1 MSLRRPVRFTRTA
14 EASLA
19 GIAAWTLD
27 RFGPAQAER
36 YEAELL
42 ERCRAISE
50 GRAHTRDCSAL
61 APEGRGLLYVRAG
74 EHFLICAEREDAV
87 IVVEVLH
94 SRSDL
99 PGRIARLTDWEGR

>member
-1 MSLRRPVRFTRTA
+1 MRDRRPVRFTRAA
-14 EASLA
+14 EASLE

-27 RFGPAQAER
+27 RFGSAQAEL

-42 ERCRAISE
+42 ERCRAIAE
-50 GRAHTRDCSAL
+50 GRAHARDCSAL

-99 PGRIARLTDWEGR
+99 PSRIARLTNWEG